1 MALNTQPVLE
11 TDELLLSPLLQEDL
25 EALYQVAS
33 DPAIWEQ
40 HPNKN
45 RWKRE
50 DFTIFFEGA
59 MASKGAFKIID
70 KRTGNIIGSSRFY
83 DYNETDNSIFIGYTF
98 YATACW
104 GKGIN
109 RAVKML
115 MLQYAFET
123 VQQVLFHVGA
133 QNIRS
138 QVAMSRIG
146 AIKTGEETVAY
157 FGEPVRHNFVYS
169 ISKNDWPAF
178 NL

>member
-83 DYNETDNSIFIGYTF
+83 DYNEKENSIFIGYTF

-109 RAVKML
+109 RAVKIL
-115 MLQYAFET
+115 MLQYAFKT

-157 FGEPVRHNFVYS
+157 FGEPVRHNFVYR